1 MKEISQYIGEGT
13 NNIAEYSALKSALEE
28 AQKMGAKK
36 LNIFTDSELVAKQFE
51 GVYRIKQENLQN
63 LMAQIRELER
73 KFETVIVKH
82 IPRSSHPGNKRADQ
96 LANIALNKQAA
107 L

>member
-1 MKEISQYIGEGT
+1 MKEVSQYIGEAT
-13 NNIAEYSALKSALEE
+13 NNVAEYNALKSALTE
-28 AQKMGAKK
+28 AEKMGAKK

-51 GVYRIKQENLQN
+51 GVYKIKQENLQN
-63 LMAQIRELER
+63 LMSQIRELEKR
-73 KFETVIVKH
+73 FETVIVKH
-82 IPRSSHPGNKRADQ
+82 IPRSSHPGNVRADK